1 MHTAFI
7 LYIVSKRFFM
17 SFYEKSLNQI
27 NQSRIYPVG
36 EKIPKKDSDN
46 LIKELTDS
54 FIFSINSIKVKTI

>member
-1 MHTAFI
+1 
-7 LYIVSKRFFM
+7 M